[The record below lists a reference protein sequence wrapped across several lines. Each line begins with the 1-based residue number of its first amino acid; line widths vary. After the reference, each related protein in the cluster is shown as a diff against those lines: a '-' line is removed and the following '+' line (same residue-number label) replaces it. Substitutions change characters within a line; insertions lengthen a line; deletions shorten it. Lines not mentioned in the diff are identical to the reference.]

1 LSMSLNMGL
10 LTPTSVVK
18 QSLTY
23 AEKNNI
29 PINSLEGFIRQVIGW
44 REFIRGVYRNYSEKM
59 IERNFWNHSRKLSDN
74 WYDATTG
81 IAPLDDAILASEKFG
96 YTHHI
101 NRLMVISSIMNMSR
115 IHPDEIFRWFMEMFV
130 DSADWV
136 MVPNVYGMGTFS
148 DGGIF
153 ATKPYICGSSYIMR
167 MSNFKKGDWCEI
179 VDGLYWKFISD
190 NKDFFTK
197 NPRLSLMVRALDKL
211 DSDRKRRIFN
221 TAEEFIHRMTK

>member
-1 LSMSLNMGL
+1 
-10 LTPTSVVK
+10 
-18 QSLTY
+18 
-23 AEKNNI
+23 
-29 PINSLEGFIRQVIGW
+29 
-44 REFIRGVYRNYSEKM
+44 
-59 IERNFWNHSRKLSDN
+59 
-74 WYDATTG
+74 
-81 IAPLDDAILASEKFG
+81 
-96 YTHHI
+96 
-101 NRLMVISSIMNMSR
+101 MVISSIMNMSR

-153 ATKPYICGSSYIMR
+153 ATKPYFCGSSYIMR

-211 DSDRKRRIFN
+211 DLDRKRRIFN
-221 TAEEFIHRMTK
+221 TAEEFIHTMTK

>member
-1 LSMSLNMGL
+1 
-10 LTPTSVVK
+10 
-18 QSLTY
+18 
-23 AEKNNI
+23 
-29 PINSLEGFIRQVIGW
+29 
-44 REFIRGVYRNYSEKM
+44 
-59 IERNFWNHSRKLSDN
+59 
-74 WYDATTG
+74 
-81 IAPLDDAILASEKFG
+81 
-96 YTHHI
+96 
-101 NRLMVISSIMNMSR
+101 MVISGIMNMSR

-148 DGGIF
+148 DGGVF

-211 DSDRKRRIFN
+211 DLARKRRIFS
-221 TAEEFIHRMTK
+221 TAEEFIHTMTK

>member
-1 LSMSLNMGL
+1 
-10 LTPTSVVK
+10 
-18 QSLTY
+18 
-23 AEKNNI
+23 
-29 PINSLEGFIRQVIGW
+29 
-44 REFIRGVYRNYSEKM
+44 
-59 IERNFWNHSRKLSDN
+59 
-74 WYDATTG
+74 
-81 IAPLDDAILASEKFG
+81 
-96 YTHHI
+96 
-101 NRLMVISSIMNMSR
+101 
-115 IHPDEIFRWFMEMFV
+115 MEMFV

-221 TAEEFIHRMTK
+221 TAEEFIHTMTK